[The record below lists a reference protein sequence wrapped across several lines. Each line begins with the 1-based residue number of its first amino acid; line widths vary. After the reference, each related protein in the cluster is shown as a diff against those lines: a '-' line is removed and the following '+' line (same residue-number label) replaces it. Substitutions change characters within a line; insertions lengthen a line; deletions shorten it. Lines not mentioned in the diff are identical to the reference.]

1 MDINEYIASGIL
13 ELYVAG
19 ALSEEENEEVYAM
32 MLKHPEVTKEVLSIE
47 NAITTLAAAMANKDT
62 SAIFEAIKEEL
73 NLTDEDADDEPKVI
87 PIAKRNQIFLYVGWA
102 AAIIFAAGLVFSVV
116 QNNSLESEI
125 EVVRAERESLKE
137 KIYEANN
144 DLTAANELLSVLR
157 TKDIISVPLGG
168 QAVSPESYAK
178 VYWDKKSNSIYLDL
192 KGLPEPPPG
201 KVYQVWSLKLNP
213 LTPTSLG
220 TIDEFLTDTDKV
232 FDLENANE
240 SEAFGITLEPA
251 GGSESPTLEQL
262 YTLGVVASTP

>member
-1 MDINEYIASGIL
+1 MDSKEYIASGIL

-19 ALSEEENEEVYAM
+19 ALSEQENEQVYAM
-32 MLKHPEVTKEVLSIE
+32 MQQYPEVMQEVLSIE
-47 NAITTLAAAMANKDT
+47 AAVLSLTAATAQKDT
-62 SAIFEAIKEEL
+62 TAVFDSIKEKL
-73 NLTDEDADDEPKVI
+73 QLSDAKEAEIPVI
-87 PIAKRNQIFLYVGWA
+87 PLKKERSIFRYAGWA
-102 AAIIFAAGLVFSVV
+102 AAVVLATGLLFTMVL
-116 QNNSLESEI
+116 NNDLESEI
-125 EVVRAERESLKE
+125 EMVRAEREALK
-137 KIYEANN
+137 KQIYEANS
-144 DLTAANELLSVLR
+144 DLTAANDLLNVLR

-178 VYWDKKSNSIYLDL
+178 VYWDKKSNNVYLDL
-192 KGLPEPPPG
+192 QGLPDPPAG

-220 TIDEFLTDTDKV
+220 VIDNFTTDTDKV

-262 YTLGVVASTP
+262 YTLGVVASNP